1 MKKKGREQINYLD
14 PIVRVLFLHEE
25 DEEKYSMNVSAIET
39 LDVIL
44 FPVSEHNM
52 TRKIKKHS
60 VFWRKIDTLQ
70 CLVECKQ
77 KKKWIDGKSMP
88 YYHKPYKIIKDD
100 NVLDYLYSLE
110 LLGGN

>member
-44 FPVSEHNM
+44 FPVS
-52 TRKIKKHS
+52 
-60 VFWRKIDTLQ
+60 
-70 CLVECKQ
+70 
-77 KKKWIDGKSMP
+77 
-88 YYHKPYKIIKDD
+88 
-100 NVLDYLYSLE
+100 
-110 LLGGN
+110 